1 MVESQGPV
9 KHFVEFL
16 KVDIFLID
24 SAFEHPQ
31 HIYFV

>member
-24 SAFEHPQ
+24 SAFE
-31 HIYFV
+31 FF